1 MKDEAHP
8 QLNCGTIPIRLSYRS
23 SLIIDQIPHCTG
35 LLCALCVY
43 VSACIKEAEVY
54 LRKRRKMRA
63 FAGMEESYINIDTHA
78 ANSPARGARKRASQR
93 ELFGRF
99 SDNAE
104 SPTNAAGM
112 NLFSSR
118 EVKLSKKNELL
129 ERLNEFLEGQR
140 NVLEAPICP
149 PCLTALSNACEARYS
164 DYQKQI
170 RAYTVTEATIR
181 QQKRDTAR
189 NSKHSSSGN
198 NSKNNYVNEIE
209 DDSDSDDNYE
219 LYQAIDEAEATHQ
232 QLQTQCSEYLEQQE
246 CVRND
251 RKATSSAL
259 QTEMSDIIRL
269 ESEIRGIEEDLSV
282 NLSLINSSSREI
294 ELFDSSNFLISRPL
308 YDICSD
314 GLTFS
319 INGLR
324 LKYLPT
330 PALNLNWSEIN
341 SAWCSVA
348 LCILSVRYK
357 YELPEHIGIIKAR
370 HRTSNT
376 KHHSRRDDEGDIE
389 FIGLRIQLRPLRK
402 RVFVLQ
408 QSYVLE
414 NTDGPRDEAELDNM
428 HRIAAPTVS
437 SVIDDRTFILEGSQE
452 AIREYRLAIV
462 YLAVLL
468 VVTLSQISRL
478 ELLDNAYALSA
489 LHAALRTIEV
499 NATSDD
505 DGYWGYGEED
515 LDYYDI
521 DAEECNSSD
530 RRRDGMFYNC
540 SSGDKVEKLV
550 VDILT
555 TLVAMSN
562 AK

>member
-1 MKDEAHP
+1 
-8 QLNCGTIPIRLSYRS
+8 
-23 SLIIDQIPHCTG
+23 
-35 LLCALCVY
+35 
-43 VSACIKEAEVY
+43 
-54 LRKRRKMRA
+54 
-63 FAGMEESYINIDTHA
+63 
-78 ANSPARGARKRASQR
+78 
-93 ELFGRF
+93 
-99 SDNAE
+99 
-104 SPTNAAGM
+104 
-112 NLFSSR
+112 
-118 EVKLSKKNELL
+118 
-129 ERLNEFLEGQR
+129 
-140 NVLEAPICP
+140 VLEAPICP

-170 RAYTVTEATIR
+170 RAYTVTETTIR
-181 QQKRDTAR
+181 QQKRDAAR
-189 NSKHSSSGN
+189 NNKHSSSGN

-370 HRTSNT
+370 HRTNDT